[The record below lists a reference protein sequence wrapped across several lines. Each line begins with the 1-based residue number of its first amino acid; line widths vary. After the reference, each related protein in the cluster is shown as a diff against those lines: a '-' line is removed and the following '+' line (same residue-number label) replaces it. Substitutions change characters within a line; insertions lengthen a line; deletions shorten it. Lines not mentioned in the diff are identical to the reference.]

1 MEEGVCVEEGGVLEE
16 FAGEGLWFA
25 QRGGG
30 VCGGGGWGG
39 REVVGKLCSLM
50 CRAGV
55 RDG

>member
-50 CRAGV
+50 GRAGV